1 MKSVFQSILIAV
13 VSAVCT
19 FALMEQHYSSSP
31 DSSTASQQAVPTL
44 LTSQSKD
51 VNQEEQAPAP
61 LNQRP
66 RSWAEGPIDDFVNT
80 SKLVT
85 SAVVNINTLSASG
98 YRVSSGSGV
107 IIAKDGYIITNHHVI
122 EDGATYEITMYDKR
136 KLEAELI
143 GSDPTTD
150 LALLKVDARGLK
162 PVLYGDS
169 DQVEVGQWVLAVGN
183 PFNLS
188 STVTAGIVSAKAR
201 NINILRG
208 SYSIESFI
216 QTDAVV
222 NPGNSG
228 GALVNERGE
237 LIGINT
243 AIISESGGYEGY
255 SFAIPSN
262 LVRKVVRD
270 IREFGEVQRAILGV
284 GIAEVNGEIAGQQS
298 LPGVAGVYINNVS
311 RGSSAAEAGLREG
324 DVLISINSIKTNS
337 VPELQEQIAL
347 FRPGD
352 KISLEFYRDGQKF
365 RRDNVVLQSLDE
377 SGR

>member
-1 MKSVFQSILIAV
+1 MKSVLQNILVAV
-13 VSAVCT
+13 ISTACT
-19 FALMEQHYSSSP
+19 FVLMQHYYYDP
-31 DSSTASQQAVPTL
+31 ALPTANATSVAQPV
-44 LTSQSKD
+44 LTSQEPAQNL
-51 VNQEEQAPAP
+51 VAENAPF
-61 LNQRP
+61 NQRP
-66 RSWAEGPIDDFVNT
+66 GAWAEGPIDNFINT

-122 EDGATYEITMYDKR
+122 EDGATYEVTMYDKR

-228 GALVNERGE
+228 GALVNEQGE

-284 GIAEVNGEIAGQQS
+284 GIAEVTGEIAQQQV

-311 RGSSAAEAGLREG
+311 KGSSAAEAGLREG
-324 DVLISINSIKTNS
+324 DVVISINNVKTNS

-352 KISLEFYRDGQKF
+352 KISLEFYRNGQKF
-365 RRDNVVLQSLDE
+365 RRDNVRLQSLSE
-377 SGR
+377 AANR

>member
-1 MKSVFQSILIAV
+1 MKLVLQNILIAV
-13 VSAVCT
+13 VSATCT
-19 FALMEQHYSSSP
+19 FLFMQQFYHLPQPVAQPAATAQPVLTGRESSGALN
-31 DSSTASQQAVPTL
+31 
-44 LTSQSKD
+44 SK
-51 VNQEEQAPAP
+51 EAPI
-61 LNQRP
+61 NQRP
-66 RSWAEGPIDDFVNT
+66 RAWAEGPIEDFVNT

-107 IIAKDGYIITNHHVI
+107 IIATDGYIITNHHVV

-150 LALLKVDARGLK
+150 LALLKVDTRGLK

-169 DQVEVGQWVLAVGN
+169 DKVEVGQWVLAVGN

-228 GALVNERGE
+228 GALVNEKGE

-255 SFAIPSN
+255 SFAIPAN

-270 IREFGEVQRAILGV
+270 IREFGSVQRAILGV
-284 GIAEVNGEIAGQQS
+284 GIAEVTGEIAQQQA
-298 LPGVAGVYINNVS
+298 LPGVAGVYINSVS
-311 RGSSAAEAGLREG
+311 QGSSAAEAGLREG
-324 DVLISINSIKTNS
+324 DVIISINNANTNS

-352 KISLEFYRDGQKF
+352 KISLEFYRQGQKF
-365 RRDNVVLQSLDE
+365 RRDNVVLQSLSE
-377 SGR
+377 AGSR

>member
-1 MKSVFQSILIAV
+1 MKSIAIGILIAV
-13 VSAVCT
+13 CSALCT
-19 FALMEQHYSSSP
+19 FFLLQHQLQLGASSQSANASP
-31 DSSTASQQAVPTL
+31 V
-44 LTSQSKD
+44 LTSQRPGPA
-51 VNQEEQAPAP
+51 QAPVNLSPGPLRQAP
-61 LNQRP
+61 L
-66 RSWAEGPIDDFVNT
+66 ADFVAT

-98 YRVSSGSGV
+98 YRIASGSGV
-107 IIAKDGYIITNHHVI
+107 IIASDGYLITNHHVI
-122 EDGATYEITMYDKR
+122 EDGSTFEVSMFDKR

-150 LALLKVDARGLK
+150 LALLKIDARGLRHL
-162 PVLYGDS
+162 VYGDS
-169 DQVEVGQWVLAVGN
+169 DGVEVGQWVLAVGN

-228 GALVNERGE
+228 GALVNEQGE

-262 LVRKVVRD
+262 LVRKVIRD
-270 IREFGEVQRAILGV
+270 IREFGEVQRAILGI
-284 GIAEVNGEIAGQQS
+284 GIAEVTGELAQRLS
-298 LPGVAGVYINNVS
+298 LPSVAGVYVNNVS
-311 RGSSAAEAGLREG
+311 RGSSAAEAGLRQG
-324 DVLISINSIKTNS
+324 DVIISINAVKTNS
-337 VPELQEQIAL
+337 VPQLQEQIAL
-347 FRPGD
+347 FRPGERV
-352 KISLEFYRDGQKF
+352 SLEFYRDGQKY
-365 RRDNVVLQSLDE
+365 RRDNVVLQSLTE
-377 SGR
+377 

>member
-1 MKSVFQSILIAV
+1 MKSVIQNIFIAV
-13 VSAVCT
+13 VSAACT
-19 FALMEQHYSSSP
+19 FMFMQQFYHLPQPMAQP
-31 DSSTASQQAVPTL
+31 VATAQPV
-44 LTSQSKD
+44 LTG
-51 VNQEEQAPAP
+51 QEPSGPIAAKEAPI
-61 LNQRP
+61 NQRP
-66 RSWAEGPIDDFVNT
+66 RAWAEGPIEDFVST

-107 IIAKDGYIITNHHVI
+107 IIATDGYIITNHHVV

-150 LALLKVDARGLK
+150 LALLKVDTRGLK

-169 DQVEVGQWVLAVGN
+169 DKVEVGQWVLAVGN

-228 GALVNERGE
+228 GALVNEKGE

-255 SFAIPSN
+255 SFAIPAN

-284 GIAEVNGEIAGQQS
+284 GIAEVTGEIAQQQA
-298 LPGVAGVYINNVS
+298 LPGVAGVYINSVS
-311 RGSSAAEAGLREG
+311 QGSSAAEAGIREG
-324 DVLISINSIKTNS
+324 DVIITINNVKTNS

-352 KISLEFYRDGQKF
+352 KISLEFYRQGQKF
-365 RRDNVVLQSLDE
+365 RRDNVVLQSLSE
-377 SGR
+377 AGSR

>member
-1 MKSVFQSILIAV
+1 MKTVIQNILIAV
-13 VSAVCT
+13 VSAACT
-19 FALMEQHYSSSP
+19 FLFMQQFYPLPQPAAQP
-31 DSSTASQQAVPTL
+31 AATAQPV
-44 LTSQSKD
+44 LTG
-51 VNQEEQAPAP
+51 QEPSGPMAAKEAPI
-61 LNQRP
+61 NQRP
-66 RSWAEGPIDDFVNT
+66 RAWAEGPIEDFVNT

-107 IIAKDGYIITNHHVI
+107 IIATDGYIITNHHVI

-150 LALLKVDARGLK
+150 LALLKVDIRGLK

-169 DQVEVGQWVLAVGN
+169 DKVEVGQWVLAVGN

-228 GALVNERGE
+228 GALVNEKGE

-255 SFAIPSN
+255 SFAIPAN

-284 GIAEVNGEIAGQQS
+284 GIAEVTGEIAQQQA
-298 LPGVAGVYINNVS
+298 LPGVAGVYINSVS
-311 RGSSAAEAGLREG
+311 QGSSAAEAGIREG
-324 DVLISINSIKTNS
+324 DVIITINNVKTNS

-352 KISLEFYRDGQKF
+352 RISLEFYRQGQKF
-365 RRDNVVLQSLDE
+365 RRDNVVLQSLSE
-377 SGR
+377 AGSR

>member
-1 MKSVFQSILIAV
+1 MKSVLPSTLIAV
-13 VSAVCT
+13 ASAVCT
-19 FALMEQHYSSSP
+19 FLLMLQYYKP
-31 DSSTASQQAVPTL
+31 PATASAVAQPVLARQEAPPLAVT
-44 LTSQSKD
+44 TP
-51 VNQEEQAPAP
+51 VNTP
-61 LNQRP
+61 P
-66 RSWAEGPIDDFVNT
+66 RAWANPPIDDFVGT

-107 IIAKDGYIITNHHVI
+107 IIASDGYIITNHHVI
-122 EDGATYEITMYDKR
+122 EDGSTFEITMFDKR
-136 KLEAELI
+136 KLEASLI
-143 GSDPTTD
+143 GSDPSTD

-169 DQVEVGQWVLAVGN
+169 EQVEVGQWVLAVGN

-228 GALVNERGE
+228 GALVNEKGE

-284 GIAEVNGEIAGQQS
+284 GIAEVTGETAARMS
-298 LPGVAGVYINNVS
+298 LPSVAGVYINSVS
-311 RGSSAAEAGLREG
+311 EGSSAAEAGLREG
-324 DVLISINSIKTNS
+324 DVIISINSIETNS

-347 FRPGD
+347 FRPGE
-352 KISLEFYRDGQKF
+352 KISLEFYREGQKY
-365 RRDNVVLQSLDE
+365 RRDNVVLQSLNEAIGSD
-377 SGR
+377 R

>member
-1 MKSVFQSILIAV
+1 MKSVIQSILIAV
-13 VSAVCT
+13 VSAACT
-19 FALMEQHYSSSP
+19 FLFMQQFYPLPQPVAQP
-31 DSSTASQQAVPTL
+31 AATAQPV
-44 LTSQSKD
+44 LTG
-51 VNQEEQAPAP
+51 QEPSGPMAAKEAPI
-61 LNQRP
+61 NQRP
-66 RSWAEGPIDDFVNT
+66 RAWAEGPIEDFVNT

-107 IIAKDGYIITNHHVI
+107 IIATDGYIITNHHVI

-150 LALLKVDARGLK
+150 LALLKVDIRGLK

-169 DQVEVGQWVLAVGN
+169 DKVEVGQWVLAVGN

-228 GALVNERGE
+228 GALVNEKGE

-255 SFAIPSN
+255 SFAIPAN

-284 GIAEVNGEIAGQQS
+284 GIAEVTGEIAQQQA
-298 LPGVAGVYINNVS
+298 LPGVAGVYINSVS
-311 RGSSAAEAGLREG
+311 QGSSAAEAGIREG
-324 DVLISINSIKTNS
+324 DVIITINNVKTNS

-352 KISLEFYRDGQKF
+352 KISLEFYRQGQKF
-365 RRDNVVLQSLDE
+365 RRDNVVLQSLSE
-377 SGR
+377 AGSR

>member
-1 MKSVFQSILIAV
+1 
-13 VSAVCT
+13 
-19 FALMEQHYSSSP
+19 
-31 DSSTASQQAVPTL
+31 
-44 LTSQSKD
+44 
-51 VNQEEQAPAP
+51 
-61 LNQRP
+61 
-66 RSWAEGPIDDFVNT
+66 
-80 SKLVT
+80 
-85 SAVVNINTLSASG
+85 
-98 YRVSSGSGV
+98 SGV

>member
-1 MKSVFQSILIAV
+1 MKSVIQNILIAV
-13 VSAVCT
+13 VSAACT
-19 FALMEQHYSSSP
+19 FLFM
-31 DSSTASQQAVPTL
+31 QQFYPLPQPVVQPAATVQPV
-44 LTSQSKD
+44 LTG
-51 VNQEEQAPAP
+51 QEPSGPMAAKEAPI
-61 LNQRP
+61 NQRP
-66 RSWAEGPIDDFVNT
+66 RAWAEGPIEDFVNT

-107 IIAKDGYIITNHHVI
+107 IIATDGYIITNHHVI

-150 LALLKVDARGLK
+150 LALLKVDIRGLK

-169 DQVEVGQWVLAVGN
+169 DKVEVGQWVLAVGN

-228 GALVNERGE
+228 GALVNEKGE

-255 SFAIPSN
+255 SFAIPAN

-284 GIAEVNGEIAGQQS
+284 GIAEVTGEIAQQQA
-298 LPGVAGVYINNVS
+298 LPGVAGVYINSVS
-311 RGSSAAEAGLREG
+311 QGSSAAEAGIREG
-324 DVLISINSIKTNS
+324 DVIITINNVKTNS

-352 KISLEFYRDGQKF
+352 KISLEFYRQGQKF
-365 RRDNVVLQSLDE
+365 RRDNVVLQSLSE
-377 SGR
+377 AGSR

>member
-1 MKSVFQSILIAV
+1 MKILIYGLLIALSSSVF
-13 VSAVCT
+13 T
-19 FALMEQHYSSSP
+19 FLLLTKYYP
-31 DSSTASQQAVPTL
+31 PSTVLTPQPARLVKQQAPTNRPVINTKPKRPAGIVP
-44 LTSQSKD
+44 D
-51 VNQEEQAPAP
+51 A
-61 LNQRP
+61 
-66 RSWAEGPIDDFVNT
+66 DFVRT

-85 SAVVNINTLSASG
+85 AAVVNINTLSASG

-107 IIAKDGYIITNHHVI
+107 IISSDGYLITNHHVI
-122 EDGATYEITMYDKR
+122 EDGSTFEVTMYDRR
-136 KLEAELI
+136 KLKATLI

-150 LALLKVDARGLK
+150 LALIKIETMGLHTV
-162 PVLYGDS
+162 PYGDS
-169 DQVEVGQWVLAVGN
+169 DLVEVGQWVLAVGN

-208 SYSIESFI
+208 AYAIESFI

-228 GALVNERGE
+228 GALVNEEGE

-262 LVRKVVRD
+262 LVRKVIYD
-270 IREFGEVQRAILGV
+270 IREYGEVQRAILGV
-284 GIAEVNGEIAGQQS
+284 SIMEVTGETAARNE
-298 LPGVAGVYINNVS
+298 LPSVSGVYITKVS
-311 RGSSAAEAGLREG
+311 RGSSAAEAGLKAG
-324 DVLISINSIKTNS
+324 DIIISINKVNTNS

-347 FRPGD
+347 YRPGER
-352 KISLEFYRDGQKF
+352 ISLEFYRAGKKF
-365 RRDNVVLQSLDE
+365 RRDNVLLKSLQQSAD
-377 SGR
+377 SGGQ

>member
-13 VSAVCT
+13 VSAACT
-19 FALMEQHYSSSP
+19 FMLMKQYYQVPAL
-31 DSSTASQQAVPTL
+31 TATTVAQVKPV
-44 LTSQSKD
+44 LTSQ
-51 VNQEEQAPAP
+51 EPAP
-61 LNQRP
+61 PASVGKKPVNEGP
-66 RSWAEGPIDDFVNT
+66 RSWAEQPIDDFVNT

-107 IIAKDGYIITNHHVI
+107 IISTDGYIITNHHVI
-122 EDGATYEITMYDKR
+122 EDGATYEVSMFDKR

-150 LALLKVDARGLK
+150 LALLKVDTRGLK

-228 GALVNERGE
+228 GALVNEQGE

-255 SFAIPSN
+255 SFAIPAN

-284 GIAEVNGEIAGQQS
+284 GIAEVTGGIAAQQS
-298 LPGVAGVYINNVS
+298 LPGVAGVYVNNVS
-311 RGSSAAEAGLREG
+311 KGSSAAEAGLREG
-324 DVLISINSIKTNS
+324 DVLISINNVNTNS

-352 KISLEFYRDGQKF
+352 KISLEFYRNGQKF
-365 RRDNVVLQSLDE
+365 RRDNVILQSLE
-377 SGR
+377 EATNR

>member
-1 MKSVFQSILIAV
+1 MKSVIQNILIAV
-13 VSAVCT
+13 VSAACT
-19 FALMEQHYSSSP
+19 FLFMQQFYPLPQPVAQP
-31 DSSTASQQAVPTL
+31 AATAQPV
-44 LTSQSKD
+44 LTG
-51 VNQEEQAPAP
+51 QEPSGPMPAKEAPI
-61 LNQRP
+61 NQRP
-66 RSWAEGPIDDFVNT
+66 RAWAEGPIEDFVNT

-107 IIAKDGYIITNHHVI
+107 IIATDGYIITNHHVI

-150 LALLKVDARGLK
+150 LALLKVDIRGLK

-169 DQVEVGQWVLAVGN
+169 DKVEVGQWVLAVGN

-228 GALVNERGE
+228 GALVNEKGE

-255 SFAIPSN
+255 SFAIPAN

-284 GIAEVNGEIAGQQS
+284 GIAEVTGEIAQQQA
-298 LPGVAGVYINNVS
+298 LPGVAGVYINSVS
-311 RGSSAAEAGLREG
+311 QGSSAAEAGIREG
-324 DVLISINSIKTNS
+324 DVIITINNVKTNS

-352 KISLEFYRDGQKF
+352 RISLEFYRQGQKF
-365 RRDNVVLQSLDE
+365 RRDNVVLQSLSE
-377 SGR
+377 AGSR

>member
-1 MKSVFQSILIAV
+1 MKSVIQNILIAV
-13 VSAVCT
+13 ISAACT
-19 FALMEQHYSSSP
+19 FLFMQQLYPLQQSMPQPA
-31 DSSTASQQAVPTL
+31 STAQPVLTGQEFSGPMAVKEVPI
-44 LTSQSKD
+44 
-51 VNQEEQAPAP
+51 
-61 LNQRP
+61 NQRP
-66 RSWAEGPIDDFVNT
+66 RAWAEGPIEDFVNT

-107 IIAKDGYIITNHHVI
+107 IIATDGYIITNHHVV
-122 EDGATYEITMYDKR
+122 EDGAKYEITMYDKR

-150 LALLKVDARGLK
+150 LALLKVDIRGLK

-169 DQVEVGQWVLAVGN
+169 DKVEVGQWVLAVGN

-228 GALVNERGE
+228 GALVNEKGE

-255 SFAIPSN
+255 SFAIPAN

-270 IREFGEVQRAILGV
+270 IREFGAVQRAILGV
-284 GIAEVNGEIAGQQS
+284 GIAEVTGEIAQQQA
-298 LPGVAGVYINNVS
+298 LPGVAGVYINSVS
-311 RGSSAAEAGLREG
+311 QGSSAAEAGLREG
-324 DVLISINSIKTNS
+324 DVIITINNAKTNS

-352 KISLEFYRDGQKF
+352 KISLEFYRQGQKF
-365 RRDNVVLQSLDE
+365 RRDNVVLQSLDTG
-377 SGR
+377 SR

>member
-1 MKSVFQSILIAV
+1 MKILIYGLMIAFSSSVF
-13 VSAVCT
+13 T
-19 FALMEQHYSSSP
+19 FLLLTKYYVPQAESEPQPVRLVKQMEQ
-31 DSSTASQQAVPTL
+31 T
-44 LTSQSKD
+44 
-51 VNQEEQAPAP
+51 EAPAINTSP
-61 LNQRP
+61 SPQKTT
-66 RSWAEGPIDDFVNT
+66 SADFIST

-85 SAVVNINTLSASG
+85 AAVVNINTLSASG

-107 IIAKDGYIITNHHVI
+107 IISGDGYIITNHHVI
-122 EDGATYEITMYDKR
+122 NDGSSFEVTMYDRR
-136 KLEAELI
+136 KLEGTLI

-150 LALLKVDARGLK
+150 LALIKVNKRGFRSL
-162 PVLYGDS
+162 PYGDS

-201 NINILRG
+201 NINILRDA
-208 SYSIESFI
+208 YAIESFI

-228 GALVNERGE
+228 GALVNEKGE

-262 LVRKVVRD
+262 LVRKVVYD
-270 IREFGEVQRAILGV
+270 IREYGEVQRAILGV
-284 GIAEVNGEIAGQQS
+284 SITEVTDKTAARNT
-298 LPGVAGVYINNVS
+298 LPTVSGVYVTKVS
-311 RGSSAAEAGLREG
+311 RGSSAAEAGLRAG
-324 DVLISINSIKTNS
+324 DIIVSVNQVKTNS

-347 FRPGD
+347 YRPGERV
-352 KISLEFYRDGQKF
+352 SLEFFREGRKF
-365 RRDNVVLQSLDE
+365 RRDNVLLKSLQQSE
-377 SGR
+377 GR

>member
-1 MKSVFQSILIAV
+1 
-13 VSAVCT
+13 
-19 FALMEQHYSSSP
+19 
-31 DSSTASQQAVPTL
+31 
-44 LTSQSKD
+44 
-51 VNQEEQAPAP
+51 
-61 LNQRP
+61 
-66 RSWAEGPIDDFVNT
+66 
-80 SKLVT
+80 
-85 SAVVNINTLSASG
+85 
-98 YRVSSGSGV
+98 
-107 IIAKDGYIITNHHVI
+107 
-122 EDGATYEITMYDKR
+122 MYDKR

-150 LALLKVDARGLK
+150 LALLKVDTRGLK

-169 DQVEVGQWVLAVGN
+169 DKVEVGQWVLAVGN

-228 GALVNERGE
+228 GALVNEKGE

-255 SFAIPSN
+255 SFAIPAN

-284 GIAEVNGEIAGQQS
+284 GIAEVTGEIAQQQA
-298 LPGVAGVYINNVS
+298 LPGVAGVYINSVS
-311 RGSSAAEAGLREG
+311 QGSSAAEAGIREG
-324 DVLISINSIKTNS
+324 DVIITINNVKTNS

-352 KISLEFYRDGQKF
+352 KISLEFYRQGQKF
-365 RRDNVVLQSLDE
+365 RRDNVVLQSLSE
-377 SGR
+377 AGSR